1 MNGIGDQQ
9 AAATATAAGADR
21 GSIEVELFVRAGK
34 DGETL
39 GGCPVC
45 HRFFMLLLTKAEYH
59 PEMSLVVTTVNPARN
74 LPDILREQ
82 GATTRLP
89 VLRYGDEIVSDPDE
103 MLGLIDRLFH
113 YPPMN
118 YDSAPAARACRD
130 VFSKFSF
137 YVKAVSHT
145 SDTLLAELVRLDQYL
160 QETGARYLSRDL
172 PDHLDCLTLPKLQI
186 IRVVAKALKDFD
198 IPAELRGVWRYL
210 AAAYDTPAFRNSCP
224 SDQEI
229 VDLWQSKPECPNLSR
244 QAAAYYS
251 TATPARHSFDV
262 PPGTPTPPALKA

>member
-1 MNGIGDQQ
+1 MNGDHMDQRPELEQ
-9 AAATATAAGADR
+9 QSSR
-21 GSIEVELFVRAGK
+21 GSVEVELFVRAGK

-45 HRFFMLLLTKAEYH
+45 HRFFMILLTKAEYH
-59 PEMSLVVTTVNPARN
+59 PEMSLIVTTVNPARN

-82 GATTRLP
+82 GAAIRLP
-89 VLRYGDEIVSDPDE
+89 VLRYADEVVSDPDE
-103 MLGLIDRLFH
+103 MLGMIDRLFH

-130 VFSKFSF
+130 IFSKFSF
-137 YVKAVSHT
+137 FVKDVAHT
-145 SDTLLAELVRLDQYL
+145 HDTLLGELVRLDQYL
-160 QETGARYLSRDL
+160 NETGRRYLSRDL

-186 IRVVAKALKDFD
+186 IRVVAKALKGFD

-229 VDLWQSKPECPNLSR
+229 VELWQSKPECPSLGR
-244 QAAAYYS
+244 QAAAFYS
-251 TATPARHSFDV
+251 TSTPARYSFDV
-262 PPGTPTPPALKA
+262 PPGTPTPPPLKV